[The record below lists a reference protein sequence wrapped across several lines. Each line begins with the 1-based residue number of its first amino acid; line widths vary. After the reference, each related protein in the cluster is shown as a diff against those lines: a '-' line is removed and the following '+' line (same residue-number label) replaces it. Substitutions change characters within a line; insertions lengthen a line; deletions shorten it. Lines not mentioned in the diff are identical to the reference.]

1 MTSHG
6 MKFPFEV
13 SLEELQRNL
22 DHYVEIIVSNLH
34 SSFLLMPRGEGFI
47 EYGDFE
53 RAYEILKQATRNFD
67 ELTPERLE
75 RVCMRTPLTLIVLRT
90 MLGFT
95 PPEWAYEAKSR
106 TGVQISEEY
115 ARSLDRRIRLRP
127 FKPLKFKSK
136 ETRERVR
143 ALLKAACELLQEGV
157 PDLPEGMIHRLDKA
171 DTKLGL
177 RSLKQVSS
185 LGVPYPMLLYER
197 LLGRPFAS
205 HRDAVSELIGE
216 ILEARIEDLL
226 SKAGISY
233 RKTKRAESI
242 PGFDQ
247 APDFIIPD
255 EFRPCVVIEAKITE
269 DEGTARDK
277 ITRIQRLAL
286 QSQEWEQQGKEGFEV
301 IACIDGRGFVRR
313 SDLRKLLLAVKGK
326 VFTSKT
332 LNNMIE
338 HTRLREFKTK

>member
-1 MTSHG
+1 M
-6 MKFPFEV
+6 
-13 SLEELQRNL
+13 
-22 DHYVEIIVSNLH
+22 I
-34 SSFLLMPRGEGFI
+34 
-47 EYGDFE
+47 
-53 RAYEILKQATRNFD
+53 
-67 ELTPERLE
+67 PERLE
-75 RVCMRTPLTLIVLRT
+75 EVCIETPLTLIVLRT

-95 PPEWAYEAKSR
+95 PPEWAFVARER
-106 TGVQISEEY
+106 TGFEISEGY

-127 FKPLKFKSK
+127 FEQLSFRSEETK
-136 ETRERVR
+136 ERLR
-143 ALLKAACELLQEGV
+143 ALLKTACELLREGV

-171 DTKLGL
+171 DTKHGQS
-177 RSLKQVSS
+177 SLKQVSS

-216 ILEARIEDLL
+216 ALEAPIEDLL

-255 EFRPCVVIEAKITE
+255 EFRPCVVIEAKVTE

-286 QSQEWEQQGKEGFEV
+286 QSQEWKQQGREGFEV
-301 IACIDGRGFVRR
+301 IACIDGRGFVRK
-313 SDLRKLLLAVKGK
+313 SDMRKLLQATKGK
-326 VFTSKT
+326 VFTLRT
-332 LNNMIE
+332 LNKMLE
-338 HTRLREFKTK
+338 YTRLREFQTRDA